1 MFEIINWII
10 FGLFTIALIAD
21 SAYALYC
28 LLKIKINFVLAKLM
42 IVLLFLFLNV
52 LCLLVFTLEF
62 IPVKSHPLSASSL
75 VFTFMLNSIILLM
88 VIIFN
93 HGCPIGVYQWQL
105 NESKSI
111 VKQQSIKL

>member
-1 MFEIINWII
+1 MFEVINWII
-10 FGLFTIALIAD
+10 FGLFTTALIVD

-28 LLKIKINFVLAKLM
+28 LLKIEVNFVLIKLM
-42 IVLLFLFLNV
+42 TLLLFLILNAS
-52 LCLLVFTLEF
+52 CLLVFTLEF
-62 IPVKSHPLSASSL
+62 IPVKSHPLNAGSL

-93 HGCPIGVYQWQL
+93 HSCLISDYQWQL